1 MGSKQR
7 ASEMTQA
14 AKRPTLTPSQG
25 EIIYQGTEYFGPP
38 EAPIEQRL
46 AKTFVTVKVIRK
58 LDSSNRIDYILDINT
73 RGDPISMFEGSA
85 AIYWDELFRKTEFP
99 QIKLL
104 EWCRKL
110 KADTNNYYAGVKL
123 SLGDR
128 IVERDLLVGLTRA
141 SMHYA
146 FAHAN
151 EIDGPLSAEILS
163 GIAKGKAYRRHELY
177 VQSQNFLEVEHA
189 GNIDADFLEHLN
201 KSIAGG

>member
-1 MGSKQR
+1 
-7 ASEMTQA
+7 MTQE
-14 AKRPTLTPSQG
+14 AKRPTVTPSEG

-38 EAPIEQRL
+38 DAPMEQKL
-46 AKTFVTVKVIRK
+46 AQTFVTFKVIRK
-58 LDSSNRIDYILDINT
+58 LHSSDRIDYAMNFNAMA
-73 RGDPISMFEGSA
+73 DPISIYEGSA
-85 AIYWDELFRKTEFP
+85 AIYWDELFQNKEFP

-104 EWCRKL
+104 KWCRKL

-128 IVERDLLVGLTRA
+128 IVERDLLAGLTRA

-189 GNIDADFLEHLN
+189 GSIDADFLEHLN
-201 KSIAGG
+201 KSIAGGRS